1 MFHPRAILELHHL
14 VLGVIQGHNLEAI
27 QDNLEAIQDNL
38 EAIRDNLGLKV
49 NILAW
54 LGCIKLSIPYV

>member
-38 EAIRDNLGLKV
+38 EAIQDNLEAIRDNLGLKV
-49 NILAW
+49 NILA
-54 LGCIKLSIPYV
+54 